1 MLRRVIITTLLI
13 GIAFLLQSTLFQEM
27 SFGLAAPNLLL
38 ILTFIFGFMRGK
50 RSGMIVGLFCGL
62 LIDIFFSETIG
73 FNALLYMSI
82 GYVNGFFNKIFYDE
96 DVTLPLLLLVGSD
109 LSYNIVL
116 YIFKFLLRNRLDFF
130 YYFVNIMLPELIY
143 TIFIT
148 VFVYRLILKI
158 NRKLEEYEKRGASK
172 FV

>member
-1 MLRRVIITTLLI
+1 MIRRVVITGAMII
-13 GIAFLLQSTLFQEM
+13 IAFLLQTTLFQEF
-27 SFGLAAPNLLL
+27 SLGLAAPNLLL

-50 RSGMIVGLFCGL
+50 RSGIIVGFFCGL
-62 LIDIFFSETIG
+62 LIDIFFSEVLG
-73 FNALLYMSI
+73 FYALLYMII

-109 LSYNIVL
+109 LSYNMMI
-116 YIFKFLLRNRLDFF
+116 YIIRFLLRNRLDFI
-130 YYFVNIMLPELIY
+130 YYFLNIMLPELIY

-148 VFVYRLILKI
+148 VFIYRLILGV
-158 NRKLEEYEKRGASK
+158 NRRLEEYEKRSANK